1 MSLHGTFLI
10 WNSFFS
16 IFGFTET
23 TSLIQTH
30 LEKYVSTERI
40 EMIESTLV
48 SQAHFSPTKST
59 LQGVVYAMW
68 SPLLKASTGNWP
80 RKFFNL
86 KKMNRL
92 SSVEWV
98 SEWKLACSNL
108 SWPQSRQ
115 CSTTTAFQILKK
127 KINFLGQRVTMA
139 GWEYLR
145 VSCLAWSAPFLT
157 PYKTEVPHIL

>member
-1 MSLHGTFLI
+1 
-10 WNSFFS
+10 
-16 IFGFTET
+16 
-23 TSLIQTH
+23 
-30 LEKYVSTERI
+30 
-40 EMIESTLV
+40 MIESTLV

-98 SEWKLACSNL
+98 SESKLACSNM

-115 CSTTTAFQILKK
+115 CSTTTVFQI
-127 KINFLGQRVTMA
+127 
-139 GWEYLR
+139 
-145 VSCLAWSAPFLT
+145 
-157 PYKTEVPHIL
+157 

>member
-1 MSLHGTFLI
+1 
-10 WNSFFS
+10 
-16 IFGFTET
+16 
-23 TSLIQTH
+23 
-30 LEKYVSTERI
+30 
-40 EMIESTLV
+40 MIESTLV

-115 CSTTTAFQILKK
+115 CSTTKVIKEKWGQYFANDHFCTHLCSKK
-127 KINFLGQRVTMA
+127 NDSLGIKLFSKAKSTKPS
-139 GWEYLR
+139 G
-145 VSCLAWSAPFLT
+145 
-157 PYKTEVPHIL
+157 

>member
-1 MSLHGTFLI
+1 MEYSWIEIH
-10 WNSFFS
+10 FFS

-23 TSLIQTH
+23 TSLIETH
-30 LEKYVSTERI
+30 LENWVSTERI

-98 SEWKLACSNL
+98 SQWKLACSNL

-115 CSTTTAFQILKK
+115 CSTTTVFQIWKK
-127 KINFLGQRVTMA
+127 DQFFGTESHNGC
-139 GWEYLR
+139 EYLR
-145 VSCLAWSAPFLT
+145 VSWLAWSAPFLR
-157 PYKTEVPHIL
+157 

>member
-1 MSLHGTFLI
+1 
-10 WNSFFS
+10 
-16 IFGFTET
+16 
-23 TSLIQTH
+23 
-30 LEKYVSTERI
+30 
-40 EMIESTLV
+40 MIESTLV

-115 CSTTTAFQILKK
+115 CSTTTVFQILKK
-127 KINFLGQRVTMA
+127 RSIFWDRESQWPGEN
-139 GWEYLR
+139 
-145 VSCLAWSAPFLT
+145 
-157 PYKTEVPHIL
+157 I